1 MAALLLASFAGGA
14 GAHPGM
20 DMISDPGAGP
30 VLPGMAF
37 CTIDGGHHC
46 TGGDPDLVSIV
57 RSERGVALRTDGER
71 IPIRLRV
78 EKARGIDPSQVRRL
92 LKENR
97 TLGEIKAEIEGYER
111 AYSYRGNLRL
121 GRAHYLLEDLKIF
134 IDGQNSTLEAELLEP
149 AWGEIRAPPAP
160 GRKRVGKI
168 AIDTRLQDGS
178 YISVGSLV
186 IRSGPLAGSYVI
198 VMDPSVGGGRGP
210 HASAVWIG
218 DTIRLED
225 RSEDPGAHTNLGR
238 PPHPGWGWRG
248 HEVTIWGATCG
259 RPAAVVISSTLGP
272 ASWTGSSP
280 SEPFPGDTAG
290 DNTLRDLEPRG
301 GTGHRNRGDG
311 G

>member
-1 MAALLLASFAGGA
+1 MRTITRSDGFVMAALLLASFAGGA

-20 DMISDPGAGP
+20 DMISGPGAGP

-37 CTIDGGHHC
+37 CTIDGGHQC
-46 TGGDPDLVSIV
+46 GGGDPDLISIV

-71 IPIRLRV
+71 IPLRLRV
-78 EKARGIDPSQVRRL
+78 EKARGIDPSLVRRL
-92 LKENR
+92 LEENR
-97 TLGEIKAEIEGYER
+97 TLGEIKAEIEGYDR

-121 GRAHYLLEDLKIF
+121 GRAHYLLEDLKI
-134 IDGQNSTLEAELLEP
+134 IVDGENSTLAAELLEP
-149 AWGEIRAPPAP
+149 PWGEILAPPAT
-160 GRKRVGKI
+160 GRNRVGKI

-210 HASAVWIG
+210 DASAVWIG
-218 DTIRLED
+218 DMIRLEE

-248 HEVTIWGATCG
+248 REVTIWGATCG
-259 RPAAVVISSTLGP
+259 RTGVLPISPSLGP
-272 ASWTGSSP
+272 GSGMGPP
-280 SEPFPGDTAG
+280 S
-290 DNTLRDLEPRG
+290 LRSSS
-301 GTGHRNRGDG
+301 
-311 G
+311 